1 MSSSNRTTS
10 ARHMNLGATHRRT
23 FRVTFQDKLGLNVKL
38 LEADK
43 LSDAAAAVESEG
55 YLVLEVK
62 DTVRE

>member
-1 MSSSNRTTS
+1 MLVGNKTTS
-10 ARHMNLGATHRRT
+10 LRPMNLNATRRRT
-23 FRVTFQDKLGLNVKL
+23 FRVTFQDRLGLNVKL

-43 LSDAAAAVESEG
+43 LSDAAAAVEAEG